1 MAAKTANNNAI
12 TEGVIWKQ
20 LLIFFFPLLL
30 GAFFQQMYNTADT
43 IIVGRY
49 LGKEALSAVGGSS
62 GRLIDM
68 LIYVMISLSSGASV
82 VISQLYGAKNYTQT
96 HRAVH
101 TATAFAIILGLT
113 ASIIGFIVTPNV
125 LAAIATPV
133 DILPLS
139 IVYMRIYFIGLVPNM
154 LYNMGASILRAVGD
168 SKRPFIFLVIT
179 CFVNIFLDLLFIV
192 VLKMGVA
199 GAAIATITS
208 QLISAILVTTTLILS
223 RSSYRL
229 YITNIKIH
237 KNLLLRMMKI
247 SIPASIQTLMY
258 NLPNIPLQY
267 YINLLGT
274 DTVAAWSIYSKLEAV
289 FWMIMDSLRN
299 SITTFSGQNYGAG
312 KKARI
317 TESAKQCLVISITLT
332 IIISAVFYTF
342 SRPLLELFITSGDVL
357 DIGVKIMHFIPLAYI
372 LYSGIDIFS
381 GTIRGMGD
389 SFRPMCIVVCGI
401 CIPRVFWLLFVIPS
415 HLNLT
420 ALMGIFPFSWGITE
434 VLFIIYFTYFAR
446 KHGLIKSKK
455 SETPSQTM

>member
-1 MAAKTANNNAI
+1 MAAKTAAKNAI

-43 IIVGRY
+43 IIVGRF

-82 VISQLYGAKNYTQT
+82 IIAQLYGAKNYTQT

-101 TATAFAIILGLT
+101 TAMAFALIIGLT

-125 LAAIATPV
+125 LKAIATPPDV
-133 DILPLS
+133 LPLS

-154 LYNMGASILRAVGD
+154 FYNMGASILRAVGD
-168 SKRPFIFLVIT
+168 SKRPFIFLIIT
-179 CFVNIFLDLLFIV
+179 CFVNIALDLLFIV
-192 VLKMGVA
+192 VFKMGVA
-199 GAAIATITS
+199 GAAFATIVS
-208 QLISAILVTTTLILS
+208 QLISAILITSTLMLS
-223 RSSYRL
+223 HSSYKL
-229 YITNIKIH
+229 YITHLKIH
-237 KNLLLRMMKI
+237 KNLLLRMLKI
-247 SIPASIQTLMY
+247 GVPAAIQTLMY

-267 YINLLGT
+267 YVNLLGT

-289 FWMIMDSLRN
+289 FWMVMDSLRN
-299 SITTFSGQNYGAG
+299 SVTTFAGQNYGAG
-312 KKARI
+312 KNHRI
-317 TESAKQCLVISITLT
+317 IESTKQCLILSVFLTVLIS
-332 IIISAVFYTF
+332 SSFYAF
-342 SRPLLELFITSGDVL
+342 SRPLLELFITSNAVL

-389 SFRPMCIVVCGI
+389 SFRPMCIVLCGI
-401 CIPRVFWLLFVIPS
+401 CIPRIFWLLVIIPL
-415 HLNLT
+415 HFNLT
-420 ALMGIFPFSWGITE
+420 VLMGIYPFSWGITE
-434 VLFIIYFTYFAR
+434 VLFIIYFLLFAQ
-446 KHGLIKSKK
+446 KYGLIKSKA
-455 SETPSQTM
+455 

>member
-1 MAAKTANNNAI
+1 MAAKTAAKNAI

-20 LLIFFFPLLL
+20 VLIFFFPLLL

-43 IIVGRY
+43 IIVGRF

-82 VISQLYGAKNYTQT
+82 IIAQLYGAKNYTQT

-101 TATAFAIILGLT
+101 TAMAFALIIGLT

-125 LAAIATPV
+125 LKAIATPTNV
-133 DILPLS
+133 LPLS

-154 LYNMGASILRAVGD
+154 FYNMGASILRAVGD
-168 SKRPFIFLVIT
+168 SKRPFIFLIIT
-179 CFVNIFLDLLFIV
+179 CFVNIALDLLFIV
-192 VLKMGVA
+192 VFKMGVA
-199 GAAIATITS
+199 GAAFATIAS
-208 QLISAILVTTTLILS
+208 QLISAILITSTLMLS
-223 RSSYRL
+223 HSSYKL
-229 YITNIKIH
+229 YITHLKIH
-237 KNLLLRMMKI
+237 KNLLLRMLKI
-247 SIPASIQTLMY
+247 SVPASIQTLMY

-289 FWMIMDSLRN
+289 FWMVMDSLRN
-299 SITTFSGQNYGAG
+299 SVTTFAGQNYGAG
-312 KKARI
+312 KNHRI
-317 TESAKQCLVISITLT
+317 IESTKQCLILSVFLTVLIS
-332 IIISAVFYTF
+332 SSFYVF
-342 SRPLLELFITSGDVL
+342 SRPLLELFITSNDVL

-389 SFRPMCIVVCGI
+389 SFRPMCIVLCGI
-401 CIPRVFWLLFVIPS
+401 CIPRIFWLLVIIPL
-415 HLNLT
+415 HFNLT
-420 ALMGIFPFSWGITE
+420 VLMGIYPFSWGITE
-434 VLFIIYFTYFAR
+434 ALFIIYFLLFA
-446 KHGLIKSKK
+446 KKYGLIKSKA
-455 SETPSQTM
+455 

>member
-1 MAAKTANNNAI
+1 MAAKTAAKNAI

-43 IIVGRY
+43 IIVGRS

-82 VISQLYGAKNYTQT
+82 VIAQLYGAKNYTQT

-101 TATAFAIILGLT
+101 TAMAFALIIGLT

-125 LAAIATPV
+125 LKAIATPPNV
-133 DILPLS
+133 LPLS

-154 LYNMGASILRAVGD
+154 FYNMGASILRAVGD
-168 SKRPFIFLVIT
+168 SKRPFIFLIIT
-179 CFVNIFLDLLFIV
+179 CFVNIALDLLFIV
-192 VLKMGVA
+192 VFKMGVA
-199 GAAIATITS
+199 GAAFATIAS
-208 QLISAILVTTTLILS
+208 QLISAILITSTLMLS
-223 RSSYRL
+223 HSSYKL
-229 YITNIKIH
+229 YITHLKIH
-237 KNLLLRMMKI
+237 KNLLLRMLKI
-247 SIPASIQTLMY
+247 SVPASIQTLMY

-289 FWMIMDSLRN
+289 FWMVMDSLRN
-299 SITTFSGQNYGAG
+299 SVTTFAGQNYGAG
-312 KKARI
+312 KNHRI
-317 TESAKQCLVISITLT
+317 IESTKQCLILSVFLTVLIS
-332 IIISAVFYTF
+332 SSFYVF
-342 SRPLLELFITSGDVL
+342 SRPLLELFITSNDVL
-357 DIGVKIMHFIPLAYI
+357 DIGVKIMHFTPLAYI

-389 SFRPMCIVVCGI
+389 SFRPMCIVLCGI
-401 CIPRVFWLLFVIPS
+401 CIPRIFWLLVIIPL
-415 HLNLT
+415 HFNLT
-420 ALMGIFPFSWGITE
+420 VLMGIYPFSWGITE
-434 VLFIIYFTYFAR
+434 VLFIIYFLLFA
-446 KHGLIKSKK
+446 KKYGLIKSKA
-455 SETPSQTM
+455 